1 MTLACTVVA
10 PSDRLCAPSD
20 SPSLRRLS
28 DSIICRAQDNLAK
41 QSESELCQLRKWASE
56 AMSARPDYYMH
67 EQALIDKE
75 SSQTAWTHR
84 AVSERCPSPEAQS
97 TSTRRSF
104 FHTNG
109 WQARPTSMLATMP
122 SVDYSPPSTSSP
134 SLERSRSVRRKSE
147 RRERSSVQEA
157 NGSAQETPKSQ
168 AALKLLPDLGA
179 SKDACVLT
187 SPTRGKSSKSHGL
200 HLSLL
205 PSHALLSPDERT
217 PRGKSVVSLASPS
230 WTSSTSES
238 DDDKYD
244 LMTPSDGQS
253 PCQRKEAVVP
263 MSHHVLSD
271 AVGSNDGPKRELDS
285 VGSSAEQTM
294 QSMTGI
300 TLAGRRGSLPPS
312 ATKSRVSF
320 ALPSVCDEDA
330 IFKSAPLANSP
341 VIKRAT
347 LFEVGSVDGITPPAL
362 REHPTYSTD
371 SPSSQV
377 VSAGLEMGLGVT
389 MAVSALSCN
398 LPTTSSTSISNLAE
412 PRFSHNAVPL
422 SAHTTSDQAMSFA
435 RRDRE
440 EAELARR
447 RTTGGLAGSKKEAG
461 TVGIRRHARAG
472 THDPGSST
480 SSALATSG
488 HRLTSSVS
496 GPTTTPEEAIRR
508 PDGLR
513 LDTSDSIRRGHLSS
527 SDTRSTSSATLSSGI
542 DSTPT
547 DTLFGSHKATVS
559 PDASVEMNRRSY
571 ISSGEDANAAGRRA
585 FVSNKEANVDAASPP
600 QPAGKIIGGLLGMG
614 GGGHFGPGVRAKIA
628 QVLADLI
635 EQVPTCAYD
644 AETVQLVE
652 YGCLNSRS
660 SQLMQPIIS
669 AFVDKQ
675 ARDPLQQERQLSFQV
690 THEDSSSADF
700 RPLTQLLDHHSESYL
715 DPQWQDSHSPSLANT
730 IFSSFAARP
739 FASRI
744 APPNTFHAGISLMD
758 LHWIHTPI
766 SATVSPALTAQAEL
780 TTFLSARGSEFRKG
794 GLFIMAYIA
803 RSEDPCQH
811 KDIWTTLSNTLAPC
825 IQRLVSCSMV
835 KSEVARHLLNLPMH
849 PRSAKQTL
857 SVLQSVESVWNVE
870 WSCGLES
877 QEACS
882 SGLRSEPLPLRL
894 PHPAWKAYD
903 SGTLSRIPFTEHMVQ
918 LFKNLYESHFRNV
931 LREKGKLTKG
941 AVEFV
946 LDSLWD
952 VLFSRIVDQD
962 PSPMKDIEVEVSI
975 VALRRK

>member
-1 MTLACTVVA
+1 M
-10 PSDRLCAPSD
+10 
-20 SPSLRRLS
+20 
-28 DSIICRAQDNLAK
+28 
-41 QSESELCQLRKWASE
+41 
-56 AMSARPDYYMH
+56 
-67 EQALIDKE
+67 
-75 SSQTAWTHR
+75 
-84 AVSERCPSPEAQS
+84 
-97 TSTRRSF
+97 
-104 FHTNG
+104 
-109 WQARPTSMLATMP
+109 
-122 SVDYSPPSTSSP
+122 
-134 SLERSRSVRRKSE
+134 
-147 RRERSSVQEA
+147 SSVQEA
-157 NGSAQETPKSQ
+157 DGAPVTPKSQ
-168 AALKLLPDLGA
+168 AAMKQLPALHA
-179 SKDACVLT
+179 SDDATVPT
-187 SPTRGKSSKSHGL
+187 SPIRGNTSKSHGL
-200 HLSLL
+200 HLSFL
-205 PSHALLSPDERT
+205 PGQTLLSPDERT
-217 PRGKSVVSLASPS
+217 PRGKRIVSLASPS

-238 DDDKYD
+238 EDDKFD

-253 PCQRKEAVVP
+253 PCQRKPVDAP
-263 MSHHVLSD
+263 GSHHAFND
-271 AVGSNDGPKRELDS
+271 AVGSNEGPERGLDNL
-285 VGSSAEQTM
+285 GSSAEHTM
-294 QSMTGI
+294 RSMTGL
-300 TLAGRRGSLPPS
+300 TLAGRRGSIPTI
-312 ATKSRVSF
+312 AAKSRVSF
-320 ALPSVCDEDA
+320 ALPSVCNEDSV
-330 IFKSAPLANSP
+330 FKSVSLASP
-341 VIKRAT
+341 PGIKHST

-362 REHPTYSTD
+362 REHTTYSTD

-389 MAVSALSCN
+389 MAKSALSCN

-422 SAHTTSDQAMSFA
+422 SAHTTSDQMGQAMSFA
-435 RRDRE
+435 RLDRE
-440 EAELARR
+440 DAELARR
-447 RTTGGLAGSKKEAG
+447 RTTGGLAGSKKETG
-461 TVGIRRHARAG
+461 NVGIRRHVRAG
-472 THDPGSST
+472 THDPRST
-480 SSALATSG
+480 SIAFSTPG
-488 HRLTSSVS
+488 HRPRSSVS
-496 GPTTTPEEAIRR
+496 GPTTLLEETVRR

-513 LDTSDSIRRGHLSS
+513 LDTSDNIRRGDSSS
-527 SDTRSTSSATLSSGI
+527 SDTCSASSAALSSGF

-559 PDASVEMNRRSY
+559 PDASVEMHRRSY
-571 ISSGEDANAAGRRA
+571 ISSAGDTKTADSGRGA
-585 FVSNKEANVDAASPP
+585 SNKDKAVDAASPP
-600 QPAGKIIGGLLGMG
+600 QPAGKITGGLLGMG

-628 QVLADLI
+628 QMLDDLI
-635 EQVPTCAYD
+635 EQVPVHSPEG

-675 ARDPLQQERQLSFQV
+675 ARVVLEQESQLSFQI

-700 RPLTQLLDHHSESYL
+700 RPLTQLLDHYSESYL
-715 DPQWQDSHSPSLANT
+715 DPQWQNSHSPSLANT
-730 IFSSFAARP
+730 VFSSFAARP

-803 RSEDPCQH
+803 RSEEPSQH
-811 KDIWTTLSNTLAPC
+811 KDIWTTLSSTLAPC

-849 PRSAKQTL
+849 PRSAKQTQ
-857 SVLQSVESVWNVE
+857 SVLQSVDSLWNVE

-877 QEACS
+877 EEVGS
-882 SGLRSEPLPLRL
+882 SGLASEPLPLRL
-894 PHPAWKAYD
+894 PHPAWKAYN
-903 SGTLSRIPFTEHMVQ
+903 SGTLSRVPFTEHMVQ

-975 VALRRK
+975 IALRRK